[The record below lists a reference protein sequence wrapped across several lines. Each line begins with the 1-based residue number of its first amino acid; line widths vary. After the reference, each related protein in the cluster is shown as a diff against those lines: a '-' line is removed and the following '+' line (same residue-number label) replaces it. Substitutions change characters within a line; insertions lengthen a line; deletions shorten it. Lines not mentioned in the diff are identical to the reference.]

1 MCGLLEVVT
10 PNGQSTL
17 LYSTDLG
24 EGRIAWA
31 MSLSAKEKEAARR
44 EAVRRGISLAEL
56 TACARESAPAGSLRC
71 FGRYDVAIDS
81 MHKVSIIR

>member
-31 MSLSAKEKEAARR
+31 MSLSANEDEAARR
-44 EAVRRGISLAEL
+44 GAARLGISLAES
-56 TACARESAPAGSLRC
+56 TACERVCAGGFAALRKS
-71 FGRYDVAIDS
+71 R
-81 MHKVSIIR
+81 